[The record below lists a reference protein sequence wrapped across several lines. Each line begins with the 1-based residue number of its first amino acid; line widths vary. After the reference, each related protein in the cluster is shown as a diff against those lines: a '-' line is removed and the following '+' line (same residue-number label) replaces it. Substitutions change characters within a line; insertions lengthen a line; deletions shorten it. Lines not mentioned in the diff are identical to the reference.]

1 MNKII
6 AGVATATLFAIAS
19 PVFAST
25 GHGWFY
31 SNNGGDITVTN
42 NNSAHVQNTVAVNAN
57 TGYNTADGGNGDQ
70 GGNGGNATGSPANA
84 GNGGAGGRGGNGGEI
99 HTGNAIA
106 TSYVTNNVNRNKTVV
121 TDGCGC
127 DSSFGHNGQGDIT
140 VSNTSRARVANM
152 VAVNANTGY
161 NTADGGNGDQGGNGG
176 NATGSHV
183 WWWFQNNGAANA
195 GNAGNGGAG
204 GTGGLVVT
212 GHADALSD
220 IANVVNTNI
229 TRITRGL

>member
-1 MNKII
+1 MTFYSSLTFYLSKLRAGVWTLISSSEVDTVPTGAFYYQNNSINTMNKII

-42 NNSAHVQNTVAVNAN
+42 NNSAHVQNT
-57 TGYNTADGGNGDQ
+57 
-70 GGNGGNATGSPANA
+70 
-84 GNGGAGGRGGNGGEI
+84 
-99 HTGNAIA
+99 
-106 TSYVTNNVNRNKTVV
+106 
-121 TDGCGC
+121 
-127 DSSFGHNGQGDIT
+127 
-140 VSNTSRARVANM
+140 